1 MALNMPS
8 IMGDIKGTEKQEAQH
23 CGPCE
28 PVSIPS
34 SSPAS
39 GPSHPLN
46 HPGLSPSH
54 FEETPRHAV
63 ILYNVFQCIAPKD
76 KSSLKDAVMT
86 SVPLS
91 IFLAGSVEKLKLN
104 GSMKTYKTF

>member
-1 MALNMPS
+1 MV
-8 IMGDIKGTEKQEAQH
+8 
-23 CGPCE
+23 PCE

-39 GPSHPLN
+39 GPSRPLN

-63 ILYNVFQCIAPKD
+63 ILSDVFQCIARKD

-91 IFLAGSVEKLKLN
+91 IFWGRGSVKKLKLN